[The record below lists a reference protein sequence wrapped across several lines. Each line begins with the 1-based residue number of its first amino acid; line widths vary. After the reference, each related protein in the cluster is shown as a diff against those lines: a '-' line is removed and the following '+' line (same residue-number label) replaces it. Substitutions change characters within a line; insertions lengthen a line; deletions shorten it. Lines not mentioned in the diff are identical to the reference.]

1 MDNVIELTRLW
12 NIVKRSF
19 VWMVVL
25 GILGGAAAFAVA
37 KFALT
42 PKYSSAVAMLVNRKN
57 DDQQTGVQYA
67 DQQADVAM
75 INTYKDIITKPVILN
90 KVADKLTKPHKVL
103 VKKAQPAKTKREW
116 STSKLQYQTV
126 TVKKAQPAVYKLVP
140 ANYSA
145 GSIDADT
152 LAGEIAIT
160 NETNSQVFT
169 VTVTDTNAVRA
180 KNIANAIA
188 SVFKDNIAKMMSVK
202 NVSVVSKATT
212 NPTPVSPNKKII
224 ALAGLVLGVLIAFV
238 WGTIRELTD
247 RAVKS
252 VDFLTEEL
260 GLVNLGMVS
269 YVGKVDKS
277 GHHDHTKTTDATTA
291 GPRESRTRRT
301 RRV

>member
-25 GILGGAAAFAVA
+25 GILGGGAAFAVA

-90 KVADKLTKPHKVL
+90 KVANKLTKPHKVL
-103 VKKAQPAKTKREW
+103 VKKAVPAKTKREW
-116 STSKLQYQTV
+116 NTSKLQYETV
-126 TVKKAQPAVYKLVP
+126 TVKKAQPAQYKLEP
-140 ANYSA
+140 AKYDA

-169 VTVTDTNAVRA
+169 VTVTDTNAARA

-188 SVFKDNIAKMMSVK
+188 TVFKANIAKMMSVK

-212 NPTPVSPNKKII
+212 NNTPVSPNKKII
-224 ALAGLVLGVLIAFV
+224 ALAGLVLGVMIAFV

-252 VDFLTEEL
+252 VDFLTDEL
-260 GLVNLGMVS
+260 GLVNLGMVQ
-269 YVGKVDKS
+269 YIGKVDKS
-277 GHHDHTKTTDATTA
+277 GHHDHTKNAPAT
-291 GPRESRTRRT
+291 GSREGRTRRST

>member
-25 GILGGAAAFAVA
+25 GILGGAAFAVA

-90 KVADKLTKPHKVL
+90 KVANKLTKPHKEL
-103 VKKAQPAKTKREW
+103 VKKAVPAKTKREW
-116 STSKLQYQTV
+116 NTSKLQYETV
-126 TVKKAQPAVYKLVP
+126 TVKKAQPAQYKLEP
-140 ANYSA
+140 AKYDA

-169 VTVTDTNAVRA
+169 VTVTDTNAAREEYRQRHRDCLQGQHCQDDERQERVRSVQGNDQQHA
-180 KNIANAIA
+180 GIA
-188 SVFKDNIAKMMSVK
+188 
-202 NVSVVSKATT
+202 
-212 NPTPVSPNKKII
+212 
-224 ALAGLVLGVLIAFV
+224 
-238 WGTIRELTD
+238 E
-247 RAVKS
+247 
-252 VDFLTEEL
+252 
-260 GLVNLGMVS
+260 
-269 YVGKVDKS
+269 
-277 GHHDHTKTTDATTA
+277 
-291 GPRESRTRRT
+291 
-301 RRV
+301 

>member
-19 VWMVVL
+19 VWMVIL
-25 GILGGAAAFAVA
+25 GILGGGAAFAVA

-57 DDQQTGVQYA
+57 DDSQTGVQYA
-67 DQQADVAM
+67 DQQAYVQM

-90 KVADKLTKPHKVL
+90 KVANKLTKPHKVL
-103 VKKAQPAKTKREW
+103 VKKATPAKTKREW
-116 STSKLQYQTV
+116 NTSKLQYETV
-126 TVKKAQPAVYKLVP
+126 TVKKAQPAQYKLV
-140 ANYSA
+140 AAKYAA
-145 GSIDADT
+145 GTIDADM
-152 LAGEIAIT
+152 LAGKIAIT

-169 VTVTDTNAVRA
+169 VTVTDTNAARA

-188 SVFKDNIAKMMSVK
+188 TVFKANIAKMMSVK

-212 NPTPVSPNKKII
+212 NTTPVSPNKKII
-224 ALAGLVLGVLIAFV
+224 ALAGLVLGVMIAFV

-252 VDFLTEEL
+252 VEFLTDEL
-260 GLVNLGMVS
+260 GLVNLGMVQ
-269 YVGKVDKS
+269 YIGKVDKS
-277 GHHDHTKTTDATTA
+277 GHHDHTKTAPTT
-291 GPRESRTRRT
+291 GSREGRSRRST